1 MSQKLHNN
9 LTWMHTI
16 SSPQKNMLQHHLV
29 QNKHVRPHHRPW
41 PPESLPCI
49 AKGSTMHV
57 PTLYLVPGKDTLVH
71 WLQLKLPIWA
81 NYIKA
86 NVKIWNP
93 FDTFSLCSNTV
104 CTLLVL
110 LLVLVMIMLYKIELP
125 ACNHQPLG
133 HSLVKPWWSV
143 MTSFKP
149 CTQDLPRYHWYIS
162 CREVSCSCQSH
173 CSAHVTSVAP
183 CFSVLGVDAQM
194 PLRRKTSGIKE
205 SMKGFECCK
214 LSQQESGRCWWLHS
228 SMEKFSDHSLVA
240 PLKTSMPPKKM
251 LFYYVLMSIS

>member
-29 QNKHVRPHHRPW
+29 QNKNVRPHHRPC
-41 PPESLPCI
+41 PRNCCHASQRGQPCTFQLCI
-49 AKGSTMHV
+49 WCQV
-57 PTLYLVPGKDTLVH
+57 RIPWVH
-71 WLQLKLPIWA
+71 WLQMKLPIWA

-86 NVKIWNP
+86 NVKNWNP
-93 FDTFSLCSNTV
+93 FDTFSLCSNIV

-110 LLVLVMIMLYKIELP
+110 LLVMIMLYKIELP
-125 ACNHQPLG
+125 ACNHEPLG
-133 HSLVKPWWSV
+133 HFLVKPWWSD

-251 LFYYVLMSIS
+251 LFYYVLMIIS